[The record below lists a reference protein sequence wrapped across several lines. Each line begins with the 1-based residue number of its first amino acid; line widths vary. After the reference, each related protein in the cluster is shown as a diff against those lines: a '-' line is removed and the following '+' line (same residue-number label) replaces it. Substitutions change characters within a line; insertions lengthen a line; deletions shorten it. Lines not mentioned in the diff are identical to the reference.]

1 MAGIKRED
9 TLVSYFCDIDRHIRN
24 DLEGIREMK
33 NEIKK
38 SEEVTVYIDDLHR
51 LRHDWG
57 NFRLRQALL
66 LKEFENAID
75 VLIENIKKGG
85 E

>member
-1 MAGIKRED
+1 
-9 TLVSYFCDIDRHIRN
+9 
-24 DLEGIREMK
+24 MK